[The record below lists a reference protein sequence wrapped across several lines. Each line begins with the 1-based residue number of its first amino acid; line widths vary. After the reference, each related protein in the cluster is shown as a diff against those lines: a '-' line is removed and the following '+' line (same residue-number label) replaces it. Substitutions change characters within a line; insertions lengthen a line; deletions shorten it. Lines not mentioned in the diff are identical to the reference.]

1 LILGKAFVRAATL
14 KSHHKK
20 KEGTVIMMEWKILE
34 AGNPMNKQ
42 ENTPTNPFALG
53 NSMGMAMYVAGTTN
67 GNGDGAGGSGEG
79 NMYFPKNFDHSP
91 TFLVS
96 ESVSSPTYVSHQPIQ
111 PELENLSV
119 GTVDM
124 QNFDE
129 NASVDFHQLF
139 PNHILHLYLQVALGS
154 ILLVNIQTISNL
166 ESRNNQRQSI
176 TLAKVSSL
184 LYFILLVLF

>member
-129 NASVDFHQLF
+129 NASVDLHQLF
-139 PNHILHLYLQVALGS
+139 PNQ
-154 ILLVNIQTISNL
+154 LLPPLPSP
-166 ESRNNQRQSI
+166 SPAYS
-176 TLAKVSSL
+176 SSL
-184 LYFILLVLF
+184 PSSRSGLYPSREHTDNIKSREQEQPTTVDYFGES